1 MYDSTH
7 RTRLPRSHPVRP
19 LAVAAALVTGILLA
33 GCGGSS
39 NSPPVASVSSTT
51 TSTTSRAA
59 ASTGTVTTSRSR
71 TATTSTSSSGA
82 TLSKGNAGGSL
93 VEWASCMRRHGD
105 PNQPDPAIDAHG
117 GINISIPGIAGTAA
131 SLSNAVHNGTA
142 PCNEYRAAASAALRA
157 GATDLT
163 PPNQTA
169 LVSYSQ
175 CMRTNGIPNYP
186 DPGTGNTLNLQAA
199 GIDPNSPFFVRANN
213 VCGHKIH
220 APSWWTNSWGPP
232 GNISV
237 SSGPMC
243 GNSVCV
249 PTSGANRPRRGA
261 SGTTGPVTAG

>member
-1 MYDSTH
+1 MHDNVDPK
-7 RTRLPRSHPVRP
+7 RLFRSPRARL
-19 LAVAAALVTGILLA
+19 LAAAALASGVLVA
-33 GCGGSS
+33 GCGGGGS
-39 NSPPVASVSSTT
+39 SPPVANVSTTT

-59 ASTGTVTTSRSR
+59 STGTATTSQSR

-93 VEWASCMRRHGD
+93 VEWASCMRSHGD
-105 PNQPDPAIDAHG
+105 PNQPDPTIDSHG
-117 GINISIPGIAGTAA
+117 GINISIPSTTA

-142 PCNEYRAAASAALRA
+142 PCNEYLAEASAALRA
-157 GATDLT
+157 GARNLT

-175 CMRTNGIPNYP
+175 CMRANGVANYP
-186 DPGTGNTLNLQAA
+186 DPGTGETMDLQSA

-213 VCGHKIH
+213 VCGHRIH
-220 APSWWTNSWGPP
+220 APSWWTNGWGPP

-243 GNSVCV
+243 GNSVCA
-249 PTSGANRPRRGA
+249 PGTQNRPRRGA
-261 SGTTGPVTAG
+261 SGANGPTTGG